1 MSLTLTSLLTIYI
14 KSMLPQTLFEWEVP
28 FGVQICGIMGL
39 GLLYAGS
46 GDRYISEIGK
56 LPVRLDEP
64 CRARDTGFLIRFL
77 APVKKKWSFS
87 NAKRTRSLLASLSVP
102 FYSR

>member
-1 MSLTLTSLLTIYI
+1 MYQSKTEFSRTTEEIFVSLEKFSYKSMSLTLTSLLTIYI

-46 GDRYISEIGK
+46 GDRYISDILLAEIGK
-56 LPVRLDEP
+56 LPVRYGKYLENQ
-64 CRARDTGFLIRFL
+64 
-77 APVKKKWSFS
+77 SFH
-87 NAKRTRSLLASLSVP
+87 RYV
-102 FYSR
+102 

>member
-1 MSLTLTSLLTIYI
+1 MIDFSYKSMSLTLTSLLTIYI

-46 GDRYISEIGK
+46 GDRYISDILLAEIGK
-56 LPVRLDEP
+56 LPVRYSESKEYFSWL
-64 CRARDTGFLIRFL
+64 
-77 APVKKKWSFS
+77 KKNVF
-87 NAKRTRSLLASLSVP
+87 
-102 FYSR
+102 F

>member
-1 MSLTLTSLLTIYI
+1 MITEKVFVSLEKFSYKSMSLTLTSLLTIYI

-46 GDRYISEIGK
+46 GDRYISDILLAEIGK
-56 LPVRLDEP
+56 LPVRYVELLENQ
-64 CRARDTGFLIRFL
+64 
-77 APVKKKWSFS
+77 SFH
-87 NAKRTRSLLASLSVP
+87 RYV
-102 FYSR
+102 

>member
-46 GDRYISEIGK
+46 GDRYISDILLAEIGK
-56 LPVRLDEP
+56 LPVRYWEKIFF
-64 CRARDTGFLIRFL
+64 RR
-77 APVKKKWSFS
+77 K
-87 NAKRTRSLLASLSVP
+87 RSLIY
-102 FYSR
+102 FQYR

>member
-1 MSLTLTSLLTIYI
+1 MSQSKTIILLREETFISLRGKFSYKSMSLTLTSLLTIYI

-46 GDRYISEIGK
+46 GDRYISDILLAEIGK
-56 LPVRLDEP
+56 LPVR
-64 CRARDTGFLIRFL
+64 
-77 APVKKKWSFS
+77 
-87 NAKRTRSLLASLSVP
+87 
-102 FYSR
+102 

>member
-1 MSLTLTSLLTIYI
+1 MTKNSNNLNSLIFEFSYKSMSLTLTSLLTIYI

-46 GDRYISEIGK
+46 GDRYISDILLAEIGK
-56 LPVRLDEP
+56 LPVRYETK
-64 CRARDTGFLIRFL
+64 A
-77 APVKKKWSFS
+77 KNNFS
-87 NAKRTRSLLASLSVP
+87 G
-102 FYSR
+102 

>member
-46 GDRYISEIGK
+46 GDRYISDILLAEIGK
-56 LPVRLDEP
+56 LPVRYGERVKNLFIEK
-64 CRARDTGFLIRFL
+64 RFRLIFVVL
-77 APVKKKWSFS
+77 EKKKW
-87 NAKRTRSLLASLSVP
+87 
-102 FYSR
+102 

>member
-1 MSLTLTSLLTIYI
+1 MIYLFFFESSYKSMSLTLTSLLTIYI

-46 GDRYISEIGK
+46 GDRYISDILLAEIGK
-56 LPVRLDEP
+56 LPVR
-64 CRARDTGFLIRFL
+64 
-77 APVKKKWSFS
+77 
-87 NAKRTRSLLASLSVP
+87 
-102 FYSR
+102 